1 MGLDKEPWA
10 VQEPCPLW
18 VLVPFHQLSIRDL
31 GLEVVLL
38 SVAASCLAPPDVFI
52 TSFLPCLFTLLLGE
66 EEALGSSVGW
76 VCYLV
81 GNPAVSR
88 PCEWT

>member
-1 MGLDKEPWA
+1 ME
-10 VQEPCPLW
+10 EPCPLW
-18 VLVPFHQLSIRDL
+18 VLVLFRRLSIRDL
-31 GLEVVLL
+31 GLEVALL
-38 SVAASCLAPPDVFI
+38 SGAASCLAPPDVFI
-52 TSFLPCLFTLLLGE
+52 TSFLPCVFTLPLGE
-66 EEALGSSVGW
+66 KEALGSSVGW